1 MKILALWHDLPN
13 PYTGDSLPIFNLLK
27 YLARKHEIS
36 WLSFKQETAETRY
49 NNDMGRYCQN
59 IETVSLANLTESESK
74 QKQIRYIAALPFNYW
89 FSARPFTYQLFFSPE
104 MQSNVNHLVSTRKF
118 DLIYTSIFMAYYIN
132 NSNFPKVVHQF
143 DCVTEMAYRQ
153 YLSANNLSAR
163 CRSWINYKVYQ
174 RYERSISN
182 NVDACLVVSPTEQQ
196 RLKAYFPKANPLVIP
211 NGVDSQY
218 FSPDPGKEEYPSL
231 IFVGNMGYPPN
242 IDAMLFFCKQ
252 IYPRIKDSIPDIKLT
267 IVGRSPVKEI
277 IALSV
282 DKSIV
287 VTGYVEDVRPYVARA
302 SVVVT
307 PFVSGIPGI
316 KNKVLEAMSMA
327 KPVVSTSIG
336 VQGITMANKDDV
348 MVTDD
353 PGEFARQVINL
364 LNDRQLRQIIGNNG
378 RKLVT
383 TRYSWETM
391 ASQLD
396 DVFTK
401 VVHKCHR

>member
-27 YLARKHEIS
+27 YLARKHEIT
-36 WLSFKQETAETRY
+36 WLSFKYTTTESRY
-49 NNDMGRYCQN
+49 DNDMGQYCQN
-59 IETVSLANLTESESK
+59 IETVSLANLTGSESK
-74 QKQIRYIAALPFNYW
+74 QKLIRYIAALPFTYW
-89 FSARPFTYQLFFSPE
+89 FSAKPFIFQLLFSPE
-104 MQSNVNHLVSTRKF
+104 MQSKVDHLVSTRKF
-118 DLIYTSIFMAYYIN
+118 DLIYTSLAMASYIKK
-132 NSNFPKVVHQF
+132 SKFPKVVHQF

-153 YLSANNLSAR
+153 YLSVKGLSASCR
-163 CRSWINYKVYQ
+163 CWINYKVYQ

-218 FSPDPGKEEYPSL
+218 FNPDCGREEYPSL
-231 IFVGNMGYPPN
+231 IFVGNMAYPPN
-242 IDAMLFFCKQ
+242 IDAMLYFCKQ
-252 IYPRIKDSIPDIKLT
+252 IYTRIKDSIPDIKLT
-267 IVGRSPVKEI
+267 IVGRDPVKEI
-277 IALSV
+277 LALAA

-302 SVVVT
+302 SVAVT

-316 KNKVLEAMSMA
+316 KNKVLEAMAMA

-336 VQGITMANKDDV
+336 VQGITMANKNDL

-353 PGEFARQVINL
+353 PDEFARQVINL

-391 ASQLD
+391 ADQLD
-396 DVFTK
+396 DVFTEA
-401 VVHKCHR
+401 VYKCNR